1 MEDQGTKLMVTQGS
15 DTLKDAVVTGMTG
28 SRNFDHHAVLLLD
41 YSTVL
46 YFSCLVAKKK
56 TNNQRKLI
64 KGSIATMMNS
74 SNIFLRLWRRS
85 GHFLSLESLYI
96 RWSRT
101 LNGNSRVIK
110 ANQIYF
116 NASTCKTEVT
126 NQASCGREQSNGCN
140 KVNYFAI
147 EFMTLQGFIIIWS
160 CSWFLYICIHL
171 IPRLGPGNE
180 ELSLGMRKVSACANT
195 VDID

>member
-1 MEDQGTKLMVTQGS
+1 MECGKPGNQAHG
-15 DTLKDAVVTGMTG
+15 DTREWHSYGRRSHRCDRVKKFWP
-28 SRNFDHHAVLLLD
+28 SVLLLD
-41 YSTVL
+41 YLTML

-56 TNNQRKLI
+56 TSNQRKLI

-101 LNGNSRVIK
+101 LNGNNRVIK

-126 NQASCGREQSNGCN
+126 NQASCGREQINGCN
-140 KVNYFAI
+140 KLNYFAI
-147 EFMTLQGFIIIWS
+147 EFMTLQGFIIIW
-160 CSWFLYICIHL
+160 
-171 IPRLGPGNE
+171 
-180 ELSLGMRKVSACANT
+180 
-195 VDID
+195 